1 MHRSISSSN
10 LEFMENVMRKN
21 MKLSLLTLSLTA
33 LLAVQGCA
41 VVAIGSAVAVG
52 ASSSSDPRSVGTQ
65 LDDTNNALSI
75 GNRINKIDGLSAE
88 SNIDVEL
95 FNRQLL
101 LTGQVTDAKWIKQI
115 DASVK
120 QNTYIKKYHNQ
131 IRIAPLTNA
140 TQQAKDIIIANT
152 IRAKLIADDNVS
164 TTNINVIVNNGE
176 VFLMGLVTN
185 QEATIAVN
193 IARNVNNVVRVNR
206 VFEII

>member
-1 MHRSISSSN
+1 
-10 LEFMENVMRKN
+10 MRK
-21 MKLSLLTLSLTA
+21 KIKFSLLALGLTA
-33 LLAVQGCA
+33 LFTLQGCT
-41 VVAIGSAVAVG
+41 VVALSSAVAVG

-65 LDDTNNALSI
+65 IDDTNNALSI
-75 GNRINKIDGLSAE
+75 GNRITKIEGLSAE

-101 LTGQVTDAKWIKQI
+101 LTGQVTDAKWLKQI
-115 DASVK
+115 DAAVK

-131 IRIAPLTNA
+131 IRIAPLA
-140 TQQAKDIIIANT
+140 SAKQQAKDIIIANT
-152 IRAKLIADDNVS
+152 IRAKLIADDKVS
-164 TTNINVIVNNGE
+164 TSNMNVIVNNGE

-185 QEATIAVN
+185 QEATIAVD

>member
-1 MHRSISSSN
+1 
-10 LEFMENVMRKN
+10 MRKN
-21 MKLSLLTLSLTA
+21 MKISVLALSLTA
-33 LLAVQGCA
+33 LLAIQGCA

-75 GNRINKIDGLSAE
+75 GNRINKIEGLSAV

-131 IRIAPLTNA
+131 IRVAPLA
-140 TQQAKDIIIANT
+140 SAKQQAKDIIIANT

>member
-1 MHRSISSSN
+1 MLVLNN
-10 LEFMENVMRKN
+10 LGDMDCFMRKN
-21 MKLSLLTLSLTA
+21 LKFSILALSLTTLLTL
-33 LLAVQGCA
+33 QGCA

-75 GNRINKIDGLSAE
+75 GNRINKIEGLSE
-88 SNIDVEL
+88 VSNIDVEL

-101 LTGQVTDAKWIKQI
+101 LTGQVAETKWLKQI
-115 DASVK
+115 DAVVK

-131 IRIAPLTNA
+131 IRVAPLA
-140 TQQAKDIIIANT
+140 SAKQQAKDILIANT
-152 IRAKLIADDNVS
+152 IRAKLIADDKVS
-164 TTNINVIVNNGE
+164 TTNINVIVNDGE

-185 QEATIAVN
+185 QEATIAVD
-193 IARNVNNVVRVNR
+193 IARNVNNVTRVIR

>member
-1 MHRSISSSN
+1 MH
-10 LEFMENVMRKN
+10 KN
-21 MKLSLLTLSLTA
+21 MKLSVLTLSLTA
-33 LLAVQGCA
+33 LLAIQGCT

-52 ASSSSDPRSVGTQ
+52 ASSSADPRSLGTQ

-75 GNRINKIDGLSAE
+75 GNRINKIEGLSTE

-101 LTGQVTDAKWIKQI
+101 LTGQVTDTKWLKQI
-115 DASVK
+115 DATVK

-131 IRIAPLTNA
+131 IRIAPLA
-140 TQQAKDIIIANT
+140 SAKQQAKDIIIANT

-164 TTNINVIVNNGE
+164 TTNINVIVNNSE

-185 QEATIAVN
+185 QEATIAVD
-193 IARNVNNVVRVNR
+193 IARNVNDVVRVNR

>member
-1 MHRSISSSN
+1 MHRSTSSSN
-10 LEFMENVMRKN
+10 LEFLEYVMRKN

-101 LTGQVTDAKWIKQI
+101 LTGQVTDAKWIKLI

-131 IRIAPLTNA
+131 IRIAPLANA